1 MSAHPTRDTLPEAEK
16 VQIDLFRGMDPAE
29 RLQRG
34 IELSGTCRR
43 LMREGVRS
51 RHPEYDDRQLKLA
64 VIRLTLTEEL
74 FLAAYPE
81 AVDIIP

>member
-1 MSAHPTRDTLPEAEK
+1 MTVRDTLPEAEK
-16 VQIDLFRGMDPAE
+16 VQVDIFRDMDPAE

-51 RHPEYDDRQLKLA
+51 RHPEYDDRQLELA
-64 VIRLTLTEEL
+64 VIRLTLPEEL